1 METSAHTQLK
11 ALDRT
16 ERPISVGDQVR
27 FVMQGYFLAR
37 EQESFGKVIEIDSI
51 GGVRIQ
57 MSSIYRHFNSK
68 GRLAH
73 VSREIYFVH
82 HRYSSELGARIYLI
96 EFGGHDLYIEK
107 VD

>member
-1 METSAHTQLK
+1 MDTENPISLK
-11 ALDRT
+11 ALDRSQ
-16 ERPISVGDQVR
+16 RPIVVGDQIR
-27 FVMQGYFLAR
+27 FVMQGYFLPR
-37 EQESFGKVIEIDSI
+37 EQESFGKIIEIDAI

-57 MSSIYRHFNSK
+57 MTSIYRHFNSK

-82 HRYSSELGARIYLI
+82 HQYDSELGARIYSVHL
-96 EFGGHDLYIEK
+96 GGHDLYIEK